1 MSILP
6 EPPFFWEAAYTVPPQ
21 MKKTAALPS
30 LKRRRMNRP
39 RFSKKRDHS
48 QSGRAKPLIA
58 ANTVADT
65 PEEEIATCEME
76 SATVVDPSTDT
87 PDEMEN
93 GPVVDPVPL
102 ITYEMEDCM
111 GISLGKMVTDW
122 YIMEVGLPAVVSGDN
137 MVDWGGSIYSRI
149 DIERHLE
156 ENKAFYRMD
165 PGSAPPLR
173 RLDTFFDDV
182 PPCFC
187 IF

>member
-6 EPPFFWEAAYTVPPQ
+6 EPPFFWEAAYTAPPQ
-21 MKKTAALPS
+21 MKKTAALLPP
-30 LKRRRMNRP
+30 KRRRMNRP

-48 QSGRAKPLIA
+48 QSGHAKPLIV
-58 ANTVADT
+58 ANT
-65 PEEEIATCEME
+65 PEEEIATCETE
-76 SATVVDPSTDT
+76 SATVVDPLTDR

-93 GPVVDPVPL
+93 GPVVVVDTVPL
-102 ITYEMEDCM
+102 ITYEMEDNM

-122 YIMEVGLPAVVSGDN
+122 YRMEVGLPAVVSADN
-137 MVDWGGSIYSRI
+137 VVDWGGSIYSRI

-165 PGSAPPLR
+165 PGSAPPPR